1 MIDVERLLMN
11 LPGPLHVLNEGLAF
25 LLELAALAVL
35 AWWGW
40 SSAEP
45 VLLRLALALA
55 APALAAV
62 VWGLFAAP
70 KARIRL
76 PLAGVL
82 LVKALVF
89 GAAAL
94 ALHALDRP
102 SWAVAFALV
111 ALLNTAL
118 ATADRQAAMHRAA

>member
-1 MIDVERLLMN
+1 MK
-11 LPGPLHVLNEGLAF
+11 LPAPLHVFNEGLAF

-40 SSAEP
+40 ESAENTA
-45 VLLRLALALA
+45 LRLLLAIA
-55 APALAAV
+55 APGFAAV

-70 KARIRL
+70 RARFPV

-89 GAAAL
+89 GAAAV

-102 SWAVAFALV
+102 VWAVSFAAVALV
-111 ALLNTAL
+111 NTAL
-118 ATADRQAAMHRAA
+118 ATADRRAAMHRGA

>member
-1 MIDVERLLMN
+1 MK

-40 SSAEP
+40 EGAEN
-45 VLLRLALALA
+45 VALRLLLAVA
-55 APALAAV
+55 APAVAAFA
-62 VWGLFAAP
+62 WGLFAAP

-82 LVKALVF
+82 AVKALVF
-89 GAAAL
+89 GGAAL

-102 SWAVAFALV
+102 AWAASFAAVALA
-111 ALLNTAL
+111 NTAL
-118 ATADRQAAMHRAA
+118 AAVDRQAAMRRGV

>member
-1 MIDVERLLMN
+1 MK

-40 SSAEP
+40 ESADH
-45 VLLRLALALA
+45 VALRLLFAVA

-70 KARIRL
+70 KARIPL
-76 PLAGVL
+76 PLPGVL
-82 LVKALVF
+82 VVKALVF

-102 SWAVAFALV
+102 SSALVFAVV

-118 ATADRQAAMHRAA
+118 ATVDRRAAMRRGV